1 MAYQAKSFTAE
12 EELGRGDTLSPLLFV
27 LVADLLQSILNK
39 AKDLNLLKLP
49 LPLRHTSDFPI
60 IQYADDTLI
69 VMEACSNQLMVLKAL
84 LQTFGDS
91 TGLKVNY
98 NKSVMLPINVQEDRL
113 QHLARTFGCDR
124 GTLPFTYLG
133 LPLGL
138 TKPKVIDFS
147 PLVNRC
153 ERRLAATSS
162 FLNQAGRLQLT
173 SSVFSAFPTFC
184 MSTFAIHNSVITQID
199 KFRKLCLWR
208 GAEING
214 NKKPKAAWTMV
225 CKSKEEGGL
234 GVLDLKTQNEALLLK
249 HLMKFFN
256 KEDISWVALV
266 WECYY
271 ENGCLPSS
279 TKKGSFW
286 WRDILNPAISGRIF
300 GTTEYQCLL
309 IQNCSPL
316 LKPNQQ
322 F

>member
-1 MAYQAKSFTAE
+1 
-12 EELGRGDTLSPLLFV
+12 
-27 LVADLLQSILNK
+27 VADLLQSILNK
-39 AKDLNLLKLP
+39 AKVLNLLKLP
-49 LPLRHTSDFPI
+49 LPLRHTSEFPI

-98 NKSVMLPINVQEDRL
+98 HKSVMVPINVQEDRL
-113 QHLARTFGCDR
+113 QHLARTFGRDR

-133 LPLGL
+133 LPIGL

-173 SSVFSAFPTFC
+173 NSVFSAFPTFC
-184 MSTFAIHNSVITQID
+184 MSTFAIHNSVISQID

-214 NKKPKAAWTMV
+214 NKNQKQH
-225 CKSKEEGGL
+225 GL
-234 GVLDLKTQNEALLLK
+234 WYASQKR
-249 HLMKFFN
+249 
-256 KEDISWVALV
+256 KED
-266 WECYY
+266 
-271 ENGCLPSS
+271 
-279 TKKGSFW
+279 
-286 WRDILNPAISGRIF
+286 
-300 GTTEYQCLL
+300 
-309 IQNCSPL
+309 
-316 LKPNQQ
+316 
-322 F
+322 